1 MAGWQLPPVPPEQRT
16 KTKLRVWGFI
26 ENLVLRDV
34 SSFDLGQGF
43 RIRRTMEAE
52 RQRPFVV
59 EGGPNEQ
66 DPRLPRND
74 NPGTIIETVVQAEL
88 SSRELQNPSSLL
100 HWTSAFTKE
109 VTEAYFTLHYISRA
123 MLLFLDGITKLR
135 RAAPEVGDLPKLEQK
150 RLGYS
155 APQPSWTTGLFSEYR
170 WIVAMTAKDLERF
183 KEFFWSY
190 NTLRNDPEFLAN
202 AVGRFGQAS
211 KMAGEVVNL
220 ELRFLDY
227 MRSLE
232 ALLGGVPEIT
242 RKLALRTAAL
252 VGGSSDSRQDT
263 YDFIIG
269 AYRARSDSVHGGS
282 LGSVKVRG
290 EYVYKSSPSGLGI
303 LEEVELLHWYCRLS
317 IRRIVDL
324 VLAVTAKEPMAS
336 KWKQMGESSK
346 KDWIVGLLDYCV
358 IRDDLAKS
366 LEGFYD
372 GAVDIAQL
380 CEKYDYALHRPFD
393 GLGNIRSLP
402 G

>member
-1 MAGWQLPPVPPEQRT
+1 MAALPPEERT

-26 ENLVLRDV
+26 ENLGLYGV
-34 SSFDLGQGF
+34 SSFDLGQNY
-43 RIRRTMEAE
+43 RIRRTTEAE
-52 RQRPFVV
+52 GKRNFVV
-59 EGGPNEQ
+59 EGTSYDQ
-66 DPRLPRND
+66 DPRLPRKD

-88 SSRELQNPSSLL
+88 SSRELQNLSSLL
-100 HWTSAFTKE
+100 YWGSSFTKE
-109 VTEAYFTLHYISRA
+109 VTEANFTLHYISRA
-123 MLLFLDGITKLR
+123 LLLFFDGITKLK
-135 RAAPEVGDLPKLEQK
+135 RASPELGDLPKLEQT
-150 RLGYS
+150 RLSYS
-155 APQPSWTTGLFSEYR
+155 AQPSWSTGLFSNYR
-170 WIVAMTAKDLERF
+170 SMVTVTAKDLERF

-202 AVGRFGQAS
+202 AIGRFGQAS

-290 EYVYKSSPSGLGI
+290 EYVYKTSPSGLGI
-303 LEEVELLHWYCRLS
+303 LEEVELLHWYSRLS

-324 VLAVTAKEPMAS
+324 VLAVIAKEPMAS

-346 KDWIVGLLDYCV
+346 KDWVVGLLDYCV

-372 GAVDIAQL
+372 GTVDIAQL
-380 CEKYDYALHRPFD
+380 CEKYDYALHRPFS
-393 GLGNIRSLP
+393 GLSNIWSLP